1 MAVSPGYDQLQ
12 PNFVLGTGQWV
23 SSVAEQMVGADI
35 DKVNQL
41 RDHFPFFPIA
51 HGNKIIVPRVAGLA
65 SAKFT
70 DRQAPQS
77 DDSLTKL
84 VDVPE
89 EVELVC
95 IEGSVNLS
103 DYALDV
109 QSYDIDQLDLQIEF
123 KKIAIRVAF
132 WQQFFSSDLPNGF
145 KGLPDLVAS
154 SQVNELNQSIE
165 LSDLDALVAEVTEAD
180 AEMDSKVI
188 VMNSSTFKYYAK
200 LVRSAETAMTYT
212 TYNGR
217 RYASHNGVPIL
228 LCDYIREQGRCND
241 RGVDVWCMTLGMED
255 NGLFGIIPEDSG
267 DGGLVIEQAQGGADT
282 SSMIYRLRW
291 YCSVILGQFRG
302 LAGLTNVHVS

>member
-1 MAVSPGYDQLQ
+1 MT
-12 PNFVLGTGQWV
+12 GT
-23 SSVAEQMVGADI
+23 I
-35 DKVNQL
+35 
-41 RDHFPFFPIA
+41 
-51 HGNKIIVPRVAGLA
+51 
-65 SAKFT
+65 
-70 DRQAPQS
+70 
-77 DDSLTKL
+77 
-84 VDVPE
+84 
-89 EVELVC
+89 VC

-255 NGLFGIIPEDSG
+255 NGLFGIIPEDIG